1 MKHHINHLVK
11 PTVYNQRR
19 VLQDVIIY
27 VIMAK
32 V

>member
-1 MKHHINHLVK
+1 MKHRINHLVK
-11 PTVYNQRR
+11 PTVYNQRPVVR
-19 VLQDVIIY
+19 DVIIY